1 MGGLVGGGGDNGAAE
16 AARAQLAQQQAETE
30 RLRAQ
35 TEAEKRDMAAQ
46 LASKRMARAR
56 GGARLLLSEQRAN
69 PEEGLGTTTTL
80 G

>member
-1 MGGLVGGGGDNGAAE
+1 MGGLVGGGGDGGAA
-16 AARAQLAQQQAETE
+16 AALAQQRAETE
-30 RLRAQ
+30 RLRVQA
-35 TEAEKRDMAAQ
+35 EGEKRDLAEQ

-56 GGARLLLSEQRAN
+56 GGARMLLSEERVS